1 MGIEEYKITG
11 FKKPVTALADT
22 PQMGADEL
30 KAWFDSNSMDELKTS
45 VNGIIDSVLADEAA
59 IAGKVDKEAGKGL
72 STNDYTDAEKAK
84 SHTHANASVLDAT
97 TAAYTAAEKTKL
109 SGVAAGA
116 NNYVH
121 PASHSADMIST
132 TASKRFTSDAE
143 MAQKADK
150 SYVDGALY
158 DKADGAAV
166 YAALDTK
173 ADKTAVD
180 AIAPKAHM
188 HTNASVLDE
197 TTAAFTTEEHE
208 IISALQNDLDVFY
221 TDLNI
226 LQNDVMDE
234 IAPKAHEHTNK
245 EALDSVTTAPTSQNL
260 INYISPTVDADL
272 NETTNLDNLPN
283 GLTVVRN
290 ADGPG
295 IVGYFVLT
303 SLENDLFGQQLK
315 LGYQGMMY
323 RYKNYG
329 EWSGWNPA
337 TP

>member
-30 KAWFDSNSMDELKTS
+30 KAWFDSNSTDELKTS

-143 MAQKADK
+143 MAGKADK

-180 AIAPKAHM
+180 AIAPKAH
-188 HTNASVLDE
+188 T
-197 TTAAFTTEEHE
+197 
-208 IISALQNDLDVFY
+208 
-221 TDLNI
+221 
-226 LQNDVMDE
+226 
-234 IAPKAHEHTNK
+234 HTNK

-272 NETTNLDNLPN
+272 NETTNLDDLPN
-283 GLTVVRN
+283 GLTVVRH

-295 IVGYFVLT
+295 VPGYFVLT